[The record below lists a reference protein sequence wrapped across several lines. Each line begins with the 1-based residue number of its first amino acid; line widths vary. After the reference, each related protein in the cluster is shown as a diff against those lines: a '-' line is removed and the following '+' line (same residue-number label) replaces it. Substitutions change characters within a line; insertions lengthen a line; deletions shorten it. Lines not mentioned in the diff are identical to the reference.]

1 MDIKLILNDTTEITL
16 PPTLMVNGLM
26 NEADYELHRAPFS
39 SIQVVAGDGIAKA
52 GPLTIAGKAYF
63 PTTGDAEAW
72 MKNLNEKITDVVAV
86 HVGSLEIPVHA
97 VDFVALPVLLPRTLQ
112 VKMRFFPKEAR

>member
-1 MDIKLILNDTTEITL
+1 MDIKLILNDTTDIPL

-63 PTTGDAEAW
+63 RCSSTRRVFRDTG
-72 MKNLNEKITDVVAV
+72 T
-86 HVGSLEIPVHA
+86 
-97 VDFVALPVLLPRTLQ
+97 RC
-112 VKMRFFPKEAR
+112 